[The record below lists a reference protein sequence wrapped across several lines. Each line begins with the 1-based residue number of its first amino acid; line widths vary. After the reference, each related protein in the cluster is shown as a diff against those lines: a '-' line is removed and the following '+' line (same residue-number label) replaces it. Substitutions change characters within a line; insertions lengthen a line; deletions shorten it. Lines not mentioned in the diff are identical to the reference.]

1 MKPILEQKFSASEIK
16 NYTFLK
22 SQNKLKTSSIGRLFD
37 AVASLLNITDFNSY
51 EGEAAILLENKIT
64 DYDISNCKNYLTSI
78 ENGISATQIIS
89 AIYNDI
95 QQGSLTQNIIA
106 NFLFTLA
113 NSIIAIAKKHNY
125 KHIALSGGVFQNTT
139 LVDMLI
145 ALTPKEIK
153 LYFHKDLSPND
164 ENISFGQIMY
174 YLKITKHQKQTTNN

>member
-1 MKPILEQKFSASEIK
+1 MSWGTELAKLRRVLRDPDGNIWSDV
-16 NYTFLK
+16 FL
-22 SQNKLKTSSIGRLFD
+22 RH
-37 AVASLLNITDFNSY
+37 
-51 EGEAAILLENKIT
+51 
-64 DYDISNCKNYLTSI
+64 
-78 ENGISATQIIS
+78 
-89 AIYNDI
+89 IYNDI

-174 YLKITKHQKQTTNN
+174 YLKITNHKKTTNNN